1 MTRFICCP
9 NSYFSNGLEKS
20 FDFRPTS
27 AQTSGEKNFREIFYW
42 LKRTAF
48 EFHGDSLGAI
58 LGFGSILWPKITK
71 NTLLDFKI
79 QKKTQ
84 LLNCVVR
91 YMPTF
96 KSVILNSRIE
106 IRIFNFD
113 SSKPVRK
120 CSGNCILQ
128 INEQSPDRTKNII
141 KNPYSMEQIDFN
153 IEFNKFE

>member
-1 MTRFICCP
+1 M
-9 NSYFSNGLEKS
+9 K
-20 FDFRPTS
+20 
-27 AQTSGEKNFREIFYW
+27 GEKILNPSYIKGNQIFSDDLISTNLEIKQGKLDLNFAES
-42 LKRTAF
+42 K
-48 EFHGDSLGAI
+48 
-58 LGFGSILWPKITK
+58 K
-71 NTLLDFKI
+71 NMWVYD
-79 QKKTQ
+79 
-84 LLNCVVR
+84 LNCVVR

-141 KNPYSMEQIDFN
+141 KNPYSMEQIDFK